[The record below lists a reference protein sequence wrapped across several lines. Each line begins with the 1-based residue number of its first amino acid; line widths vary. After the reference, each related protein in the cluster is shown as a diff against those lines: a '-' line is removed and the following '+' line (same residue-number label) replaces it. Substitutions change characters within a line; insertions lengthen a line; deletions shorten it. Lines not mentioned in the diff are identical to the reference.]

1 MRPTRRGVTV
11 ALAVVLAFGSA
22 SFFGARGLNAVAAPG
37 LVALGAAVVQVWRA
51 EAPTISRSLPK
62 RGVQGETVEVE
73 VAFDVPRPYSARFA
87 ESLRDGLE
95 GVGTEVAFALGSRPL
110 RYELELRGRGRRV
123 VGPAVVEVRDVLGL
137 VSRRFLVDGQET
149 VLVRP
154 PVHPLWGVWADEL
167 VRRFGHGDDRQ
178 QFDSLRPYRRGDPLR
193 DVHWRS
199 SAKLPG
205 ESFVVKQFS
214 SGEDERG
221 VRLAGESEVGY
232 ADALATATAS
242 IAVHLL
248 TEGFRVGVE
257 TADLEVPPHGGPD
270 QRDRVLDA
278 LAQTRGGALKAGV
291 RERADVVVR
300 ADASGVTVSLAE
312 ATVPFREIV
321 GRRVDLAPA
330 GVAAEPAE
338 GVA

>member
-11 ALAVVLAFGSA
+11 AVAVVLAFASA
-22 SFFGARGLNAVAAPG
+22 TFFGARGLNAVAAPG
-37 LVALGAAVVQVWRA
+37 LVALVAAVVQVGRTS
-51 EAPTISRSLPK
+51 APTVSRSLPR

-73 VAFDVPRPYSARFA
+73 ASFDVARPYSARFT
-87 ESLRDGLE
+87 ETLREGLE
-95 GVGTEVAFALGSRPL
+95 GVGTDVAFTIGSRPL
-110 RYELELRGRGRRV
+110 RYDLVLRGRGRRV
-123 VGPAVVEVRDVLGL
+123 VGPAVVEARDVLGL
-137 VSRRFLVDGQET
+137 VSRRFLVEGQET
-149 VLVRP
+149 ILVRP

-167 VRRFGHGDDRQ
+167 VRRFGRGDDRQ

-214 SGEDERG
+214 TGEDERR
-221 VRLAGESEVGY
+221 VRVAGESEVGY

-248 TEGFRVGVE
+248 AEGLRVGVE
-257 TADLEVPPHGGPD
+257 TADVAVDPHAGPD
-270 QRDRVLDA
+270 QQDRVLDA
-278 LAQTRGGALKAGV
+278 LAETRGGALAARA

-312 ATVPFREIV
+312 ATVPFRAVV
-321 GRRVDLAPA
+321 GRRLDLGPA
-330 GVAAEPAE
+330 GSAAEGA
-338 GVA
+338 A